1 LDKRVVAQINQDY
14 GGDKNSRNKNDNYFF
29 MGEKVFTDI
38 FHFRG

>member
-1 LDKRVVAQINQDY
+1 LDKRVIAQINQNN
-14 GGDKNSRNKNDNYFF
+14 GRDKNSRNKNDYNFF